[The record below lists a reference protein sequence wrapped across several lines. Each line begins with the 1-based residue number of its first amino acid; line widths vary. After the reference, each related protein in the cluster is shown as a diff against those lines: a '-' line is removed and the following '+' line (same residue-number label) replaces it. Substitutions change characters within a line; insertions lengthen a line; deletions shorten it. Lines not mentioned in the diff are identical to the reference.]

1 MIHLDMFGRKVLT
14 DILELLE
21 NFPSVML
28 YGPRQIGKTTIAKS
42 IAEIF
47 PKKTHYFDLEK
58 ESDAFP
64 LKTNAH
70 EFLMALKDDL
80 VILDEVQLY
89 PQLLSFL
96 RSIIDEHRIPGRFI
110 LLGSADPQLVT
121 GVSESLA
128 GRVIYKEINQITFLE
143 ATEQNIS
150 LEQHWFR
157 GGFPEA
163 LQLKSDK
170 MWTEWTQSFI
180 QTYIYRDINLLFGIN
195 LSPQIIAKMWSMLAH
210 LNSDIENMQN
220 LGRSLGL
227 TGTSAK
233 KYLDYMEGAYLIR
246 RLAPWHQNNGKRL
259 VKSPKLYVRTWGVL
273 HHLLQIT
280 SYHQLQTN
288 PALGASWEGYV
299 VEQIHAAKP
308 KEIDLYYYR
317 THHGAEVD
325 LVLIKGVKPIATIE
339 IKYSNAPVLSR
350 GYYESLSDLETK
362 DNFVITPN
370 SQTVTTKEGVQV
382 LGLEAF
388 LKDDLINK
396 IN

>member
-1 MIHLDMFGRKVLT
+1 MFVRKVLD
-14 DILELLE
+14 DIVELLE

-42 IAEIF
+42 IANSF
-47 PKKTHYFDLEK
+47 NRKTHYFDLEK

-70 EFLMALKDDL
+70 EFLMSLKDDL

-89 PQLLSFL
+89 PQLLSSL
-96 RSIIDEHRIPGRFI
+96 RSIIDEHRIPGRFV

-121 GVSESLA
+121 GISESLA
-128 GRVIYKEINQITFLE
+128 GRVIYKEINQITLLE
-143 ATEQNIS
+143 AQAENTT

-163 LQLKSDK
+163 LLIKSDK
-170 MWTEWTQSFI
+170 MWAEWTQSFI

-195 LSPQIIAKMWSMLAH
+195 LNPQIIAKMWSMLAH
-210 LNSDIENMQN
+210 LNSEIENMQN
-220 LGRSLGL
+220 LGRSLGI

-273 HHLLQIT
+273 HHLLQIN
-280 SYHQLQTN
+280 SYGQLQTN

-299 VEQIHAAKP
+299 IEQIHAAKP
-308 KEIDLYYYR
+308 KDVDLYYYR

-325 LVLIKGVKPIATIE
+325 LVLVRGVKPIATIE

-350 GYYESLSDLETK
+350 GYYECLSDLKTTQ
-362 DNFVITPN
+362 NFVVTPN
-370 SQTVTTKEGVQV
+370 SQTVSTKDGIKIIS
-382 LGLEAF
+382 LSNFLEKEN
-388 LKDDLINK
+388 LDL
-396 IN
+396 